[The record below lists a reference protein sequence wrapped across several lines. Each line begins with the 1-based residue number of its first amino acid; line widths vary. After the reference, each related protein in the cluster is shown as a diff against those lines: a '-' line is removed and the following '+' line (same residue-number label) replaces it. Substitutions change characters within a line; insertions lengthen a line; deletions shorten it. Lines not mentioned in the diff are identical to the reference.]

1 MLIKRTL
8 ILSYTII
15 IVLLSQW
22 HNRTKSN
29 TILKQEKNRKE
40 SNIDRSIDWS
50 KGCDSMILINICIF
64 EEVLDG
70 LLLDLYACNVS

>member
-1 MLIKRTL
+1 M
-8 ILSYTII
+8 
-15 IVLLSQW
+15 LSQW

-50 KGCDSMILINICIF
+50 KGSDSMILINICF
-64 EEVLDG
+64 LKRFWMV
-70 LLLDLYACNVS
+70 YY